1 LRFEAGFGG
10 AIIHD
15 ASLVGFVIGWFVWR
29 KLIRCHSDQV
39 VSTPFVPAAGRVT
52 EIMLSFNGRPSS
64 DKATSTSLRS
74 YDKYREQRYVV
85 VDAVDNVR
93 AMVDWG

>member
-1 LRFEAGFGG
+1 
-10 AIIHD
+10 
-15 ASLVGFVIGWFVWR
+15 
-29 KLIRCHSDQV
+29 
-39 VSTPFVPAAGRVT
+39 VT